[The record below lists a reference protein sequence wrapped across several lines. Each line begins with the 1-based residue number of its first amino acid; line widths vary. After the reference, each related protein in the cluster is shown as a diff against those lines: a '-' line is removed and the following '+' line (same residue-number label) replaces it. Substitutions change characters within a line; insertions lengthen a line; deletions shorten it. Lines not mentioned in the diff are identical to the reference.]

1 MADRFRSF
9 SKGVNLSP
17 CVLFDVITHTSGPNE
32 GHPRR
37 IVFVHPGEKCVC
49 DCRFSRITF
58 STGGKIGRFS
68 LIS

>member
-17 CVLFDVITHTSGPNE
+17 CVLFDVITYTSGPNE
-32 GHPRR
+32 R
-37 IVFVHPGEKCVC
+37 IVFVHLGEKCVC